1 VTIITEKT
9 MNSYF
14 LGLITLLL
22 SINSQ
27 AQKLAT
33 KDVISFTLPKHSKSL
48 TNVKRTANTVI
59 NKRSN
64 IERRKDGTGELY
76 EVDNVLIFVNA
87 VIGETESNHL
97 GIGRINDL
105 LNTKLKWVK
114 WTVGEIHTLNN
125 YEYYTSTYEYP
136 EDPKTY
142 VLLHA
147 VDKAHTKAL
156 SGSAEYLKTDKEK
169 GEKVLN
175 DFLKSMKFK

>member
-1 VTIITEKT
+1 
-9 MNSYF
+9 MNRYF

-22 SINSQ
+22 SITAQ
-27 AQKLAT
+27 AQKPAT
-33 KDVISFTLPKHSKSL
+33 KDVISFTLPKHSKNL
-48 TNVKRTANTVI
+48 TNVRRAANTVI
-59 NKRSN
+59 NNNSN

-76 EVDNVLIFVNA
+76 EVDSVLIFVNA
-87 VIGETESNHL
+87 MVGETESNHL
-97 GIGRINDL
+97 EMGRAADL
-105 LNTKLKWVK
+105 LNTKLKWIK
-114 WTVGEIHTLNN
+114 WTVGEIQTLNN

-142 VLLHA
+142 VLFYA

-156 SGSAEYLKTDKEK
+156 SGSAEYLQTDRKK